1 MNEPLL
7 QNIILAVFSSAVFL
21 NVLFGIKCLY
31 KTIKRQEVSLFWVS
45 LLTYATAM
53 NFLMLLQLCYTL
65 AVKPNL

>member
-21 NVLFGIKCLY
+21 NVLFGIKYLY
-31 KTIKRQEVSLFWVS
+31 IKRQEVSLFWIS

>member
-1 MNEPLL
+1 MNESLL

-21 NVLFGIKCLY
+21 NVLFGIKYLY
-31 KTIKRQEVSLFWVS
+31 IKRQEVSLFWIS